1 MRPQMS
7 AKRRIERD
15 VSVVE
20 TKDTIRGILRA
31 NDKKGKRYE
40 KVNRAR
46 NCG

>member
-1 MRPQMS
+1 MRRQMS
-7 AKRRIERD
+7 PKRRIKRD
-15 VSVVE
+15 VSVVK
-20 TKDTIRGILRA
+20 TKDTTRGILRA